1 MAEINETI
9 PTYNDEIK
17 KQLEEMICIPAV
29 LMSRQEE
36 PYEYREVE
44 GSKAR
49 FKRKRSLENL
59 PFQLYNFAV
68 QNNIQKNQL
77 REFASGLFL
86 NYIDTCSIYM

>member
-17 KQLEEMICIPAV
+17 RQLEEMICIPAV

-49 FKRKRSLENL
+49 FKRKAET
-59 PFQLYNFAV
+59 
-68 QNNIQKNQL
+68 
-77 REFASGLFL
+77 
-86 NYIDTCSIYM
+86 DH

>member
-1 MAEINETI
+1 MASETII
-9 PTYNDEIK
+9 PTYSPDIK
-17 KQLEEMICIPAV
+17 KQLEELISEPAV

-49 FKRKRSLENL
+49 FKRKRHIENM
-59 PFQLYNFAV
+59 PFKLYNFVV
-68 QNNIQKNQL
+68 QNNIEKNQL

-86 NYIDTCSIYM
+86 NYIDTSSIYM